1 MIVPRVIALSLVAS
15 VFVLAISLASF
26 AFADQHQQAS
36 PIAYDQKYNTTDSTK
51 SAIPV
56 TLKANSPDYNL
67 LTFAIVSGPAHGA
80 LGTITKNDTLSKIT
94 NNNIDPTSVKVT
106 YTPQKDYVGDD
117 SFTFKVNDG
126 FLDSS
131 AATIS
136 ITIDDF
142 PPIQFTSFKIA
153 GGGQFRFM
161 ITAQSERNYLLESST
176 DLTAWSPVATIS
188 NPTGTMTYFDA
199 VAGIARFYRAK
210 LAP

>member
-1 MIVPRVIALSLVAS
+1 MIVRRVIALSLVAS

-126 FLDSS
+126 KVDSNIAKVSINVNSINGAVVLPSSSSSS
-131 AATIS
+131 APNTTSSSS
-136 ITIDDF
+136 I
-142 PPIQFTSFKIA
+142 
-153 GGGQFRFM
+153 
-161 ITAQSERNYLLESST
+161 ITA
-176 DLTAWSPVATIS
+176 PIS
-188 NPTGTMTYFDA
+188 NNNNSNTNKAHLGH
-199 VAGIARFYRAK
+199 
-210 LAP
+210 